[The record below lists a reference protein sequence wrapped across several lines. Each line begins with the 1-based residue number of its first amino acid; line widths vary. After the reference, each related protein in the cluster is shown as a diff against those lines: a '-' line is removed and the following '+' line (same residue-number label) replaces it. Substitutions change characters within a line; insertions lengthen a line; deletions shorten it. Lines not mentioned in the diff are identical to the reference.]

1 MKAQTKLFVTYSN
14 MVNDV
19 RPSDDDIYQTK
30 LTIEVDEVLDI
41 RGVFLHINHFYQT
54 RLTVKFVEIFL
65 HIF

>member
-41 RGVFLHINHFYQT
+41 RGVFLHINHF
-54 RLTVKFVEIFL
+54 LSD
-65 HIF
+65 